1 MEGACCPTLSVMSHP
16 GFFLSASPPCKTSL
30 RPKNKRLHKA
40 GVWHTGCEVGHRRT
54 TRGTGTQL
62 RGKCFRDWTGD
73 WEKEGQLLQKR
84 PFPQSVLRQN
94 SRPHFD
100 GRSSSGLHTYDDERR
115 HNGFGCRSCS
125 PQASGERIT
134 GTPPLLLRMPDP
146 GLHHGASWPC
156 APAFRVSPVSAQI
169 RTTRKAGGLLWP
181 CKGLLP
187 VRLKTLAFTLFKP
200 SALAALATP

>member
-1 MEGACCPTLSVMSHP
+1 MFSGLD
-16 GFFLSASPPCKTSL
+16 GGL
-30 RPKNKRLHKA
+30 
-40 GVWHTGCEVGHRRT
+40 G
-54 TRGTGTQL
+54 
-62 RGKCFRDWTGD
+62 
-73 WEKEGQLLQKR
+73 KEGQFLQKR
-84 PFPQSVLRQN
+84 PIPQSALRQN
-94 SRPHFD
+94 SHPHFD
-100 GRSSSGLHTYDDERR
+100 GRSSSGLHAYDDERR

-134 GTPPLLLRMPDP
+134 GIPPLLLRMPDP

-187 VRLKTLAFTLFKP
+187 AAPKDAGFHAVQVQCPCRLGYPLKG
-200 SALAALATP
+200 S